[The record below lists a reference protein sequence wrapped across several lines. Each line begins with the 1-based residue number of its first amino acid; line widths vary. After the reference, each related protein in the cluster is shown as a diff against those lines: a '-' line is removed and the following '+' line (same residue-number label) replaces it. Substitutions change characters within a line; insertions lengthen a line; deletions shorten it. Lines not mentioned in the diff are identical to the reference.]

1 MTTFLPKD
9 VQAGLDAARR
19 RDLKKRSRLRV
30 EANGESF
37 RVLKF
42 REDGF
47 TLDIEDAP
55 HLRGLVDLYDG
66 SRLIYTCLIIA
77 SEAEGDMMHYEF
89 KRSTAAQDKAPL
101 DFPRDENAPIAL
113 LTDQG

>member
-1 MTTFLPKD
+1 MSTWVPKE
-9 VQAGLDAARR
+9 VQAGLDAAR
-19 RDLKKRSRLRV
+19 KKSLRKSSKMRV
-30 EANGESF
+30 EADGQSF

-66 SRLIYTCLIIA
+66 GRHVYQCLIVA
-77 SEAEGDMMHYEF
+77 SEEDGDVMHYEF
-89 KRSTAAQDKAPL
+89 KRSTVAEDKPPA
-101 DFPRDENAPIAL
+101 DYFRGENAPVAL
-113 LTDQG
+113 LADQG